1 MGERM
6 GVLGG
11 TFDPPHAGHV
21 AVGLAAR
28 RGLGLDRVMF
38 VPAGRPWQKTT
49 SGGYEPA
56 PAEDR
61 YEMTR
66 LAVAPE
72 EGLEVSRL
80 DLDRPGPTY
89 TVDTLEALEAPAREL
104 FLVLGADAAA
114 LMPTW
119 HRWEDVVA
127 LATLAVVPRR
137 GAAPPRLPGAR
148 VVEVTMDPVD
158 VSASEIRRRLA
169 AGEPVARLVPAAV
182 ERYIRAHGLYGA
194 A

>member
-21 AVGLAAR
+21 AVGQAAR
-28 RGLGLDRVMF
+28 RVLALDRVLL
-38 VPAGRPWQKTT
+38 VPARRPRQKIAR
-49 SGGYEPA
+49 GGYQPA

-66 LAVAPE
+66 LAVADE
-72 EGLEVSRL
+72 VGLEVSRL

-89 TVDTLEALEAPAREL
+89 TVDTLEALRAPQRDL

-114 LMPTW
+114 GVPTW
-119 HRWEDVVA
+119 HRWSDVVA
-127 LATLAVVPRR
+127 LATLAVVPRE
-137 GAAPPRLPGAR
+137 GAELPDLPGAR
-148 VVEVTMDPVD
+148 VVEVPMNPVD
-158 VSASEIRRRLA
+158 VSASGIRRRLG
-169 AGEPVARLVPAAV
+169 AGESVTGLVAPSV
-182 ERYIRAHGLYGA
+182 EAYIRAHGLYGA
-194 A
+194 S